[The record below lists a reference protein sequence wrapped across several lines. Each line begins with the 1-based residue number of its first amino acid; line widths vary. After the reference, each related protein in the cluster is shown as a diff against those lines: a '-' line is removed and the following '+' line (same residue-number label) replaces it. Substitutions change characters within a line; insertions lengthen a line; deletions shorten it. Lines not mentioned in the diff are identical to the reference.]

1 MLDSLTLKFWE
12 PFFRAVK
19 INDSCPIKVVYGC
32 SEGKNSIIHDDI
44 NKAYK
49 KAKINLVEQK
59 VNSYFSLIRW
69 KFYEQNKTNDDEK
82 EICTAIDKDGI
93 DYDNTNDGTVI
104 DMGVD
109 IISGISKA
117 SNIFVPLFVDRKES
131 AEHIV
136 PVEQQIIYLQCIYGQ
151 PLEIKSV

>member
-1 MLDSLTLKFWE
+1 ML
-12 PFFRAVK
+12 
-19 INDSCPIKVVYGC
+19 N
-32 SEGKNSIIHDDI
+32 
-44 NKAYK
+44 
-49 KAKINLVEQK
+49 KINLVEQK

-104 DMGVD
+104 NMGVD

-136 PVEQQIIYLQCIYGQ
+136 PVEQQIIFLQCIYGQ